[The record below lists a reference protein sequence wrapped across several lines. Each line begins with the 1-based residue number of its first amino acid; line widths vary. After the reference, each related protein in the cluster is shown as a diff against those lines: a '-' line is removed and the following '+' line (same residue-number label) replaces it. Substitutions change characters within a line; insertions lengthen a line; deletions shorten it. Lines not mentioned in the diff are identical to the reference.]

1 MIEGANERLERSL
14 GRRELR
20 RLQAFRVGV
29 LGAGL
34 LGGMAVHHFGL
45 LGVGMVVVDC
55 GKVEPENLG
64 NQGFRVD
71 QLGDW
76 KSEARAQQVAEL
88 NPDCAVSAVSRPVEA
103 LGLAELVGVDLL
115 LAGLDGRA
123 ARVRVNEISQR
134 LGIPFIDA
142 GVDGS
147 GEHLLGTVTVYDPRS
162 PEGACYVCRYRAEDL
177 ATISREGRGPG
188 CPSWRSQLVP
198 DTPPTLVA
206 SPFGGVVGG
215 FETLWAIRV
224 LLGRPGEFANTQL
237 LIDCDG
243 VPRVRAVSLTRKRDC
258 LVDHGHLDLLPCA
271 EGDTDDT
278 VARLLERAAEDLGE
292 PIEALIFHDRRLVV
306 GEACRECGKTDERVC
321 LAEIHGDEGP
331 RCACGE
337 PAPLALTDR
346 LSREQAQRI
355 AGQNWADLGLPPS
368 DVVTAM
374 AGGKKAHYLVNRPS
388 QKAPSSLAAK
398 AGSSQS

>member
-1 MIEGANERLERSL
+1 MIQGASERLERNL
-14 GRRELR
+14 GRSEVE
-20 RLQAFRVGV
+20 RLQASRAGV

-34 LGGMAVHHFGL
+34 LGGMAIHHFGL
-45 LGVGMVVVDC
+45 LGVGLVVVDC

-76 KSEARAQQVAEL
+76 KSEARAHQVAEL
-88 NPDCAVSAVSRPVEA
+88 NPDCAVSAVNRPVEA
-103 LGLAELVGVDLL
+103 LGLAELAGVDLL

-142 GVDGS
+142 AVDGS

-162 PEGACYVCRYRAEDL
+162 PEGACYLCRYRAEDL

-188 CPSWRSQLVP
+188 CPSWRSQVVP

-215 FETLWAIRV
+215 LQTLWAMRV

-243 VPRVRAVSLTRKRDC
+243 APRVRAVALTRKRGC

-278 VARLLERAAEDLGE
+278 VGGLLERAAEDLGE
-292 PIEALIFHDRRLVV
+292 PSQALILHNRPLVV
-306 GEACRECGKTDERVC
+306 GEACRACGKTTELVC
-321 LAEIHGDEGP
+321 LAEARHDEGL
-331 RCACGE
+331 RCACGG

-346 LSREQAQRI
+346 LSREHAEKIGGRK
-355 AGQNWADLGLPPS
+355 WADLGLPPS
-368 DVVTAM
+368 DVVTAVTDS
-374 AGGKKAHYLVNRPS
+374 KKAHYLVNQPS
-388 QKAPSSLAAK
+388 GSPSPLAAK
-398 AGSSQS
+398 AGSPPS